1 MLIKKT
7 GLRPSQNMGTVFI
20 SERSN
25 MDNREITSLDV
36 HDKHG
41 IFYVS
46 FDANLHSFGVMNRNN
61 RMYLADN
68 VWECIT
74 KSEKIQR
81 WLADNAWFGEMNHP
95 LPKYKDRPL
104 SPERIQDIDM
114 DNTSHKMLNPHVE
127 GNLLISRIQTD
138 AGTDAGMNL
147 ARKMIQGFIPAFS
160 CRAIA
165 TLVMKGGKPVV
176 VVRKIITY
184 DWVLFQSHREAEQTS
199 KPAKFVSKVANTVNE
214 VTEKV
219 TDAVNNNIVIPLKEI
234 LENVGRTD
242 VNAQIIMES
251 FELDTNDLVGF
262 TKDNKHMIMRDN
274 NNMIYCDIDAKSR
287 SKVNDFFRSFN

>member
-1 MLIKKT
+1 MGMVFIEEVT
-7 GLRPSQNMGTVFI
+7 TPEQNMLKHF
-20 SERSN
+20 
-25 MDNREITSLDV
+25 DV
-36 HDKHG
+36 VDKNG
-41 IFYVS
+41 ILYVDFES
-46 FDANLHSFGVMNRNN
+46 CLHSFDVLNRNS
-61 RMYLADN
+61 RMYEASNIEECLKTERIQSYLAHGG
-68 VWECIT
+68 
-74 KSEKIQR
+74 
-81 WLADNAWFGEMNHP
+81 WFGEMNHP